1 MGEIP
6 GNAAEYLKRQYIS
19 AYEDTRTKIKTN
31 FEDMDLDNALLRD
44 EIENLVEEAE
54 QLCKKCE
61 AEVSG
66 FSFS

>member
-6 GNAAEYLKRQYIS
+6 ESRAEYLRRQYIN
-19 AYEDTRTKIKTN
+19 AYEDTRTKIRTN
-31 FEDMDLDNALLRD
+31 FDDMDLDNAVLRD
-44 EIENLVEEAE
+44 EIEDLVEAAE
-54 QLCKKCE
+54 QLCRKCE